1 MNGWALASRGTP
13 QATAQASRQCCNDR
27 DGDEADDADG
37 TVGWE
42 LPWKQI
48 TLDKPSEFG
57 RDRFAFVARI
67 CSEILACNTPALS
80 KEPARIIRKQGCAA
94 GRHDGSRLSVPK
106 RLHAP
111 CLAWQMYAFAQ
122 TRN

>member
-1 MNGWALASRGTP
+1 MRHRTVRGSLALPTLLLSR
-13 QATAQASRQCCNDR
+13 RQIN
-27 DGDEADDADG
+27 AVAPAAHL
-37 TVGWE
+37 VGWE

-57 RDRFAFVARI
+57 RDRFAFVARF
-67 CSEILACNTPALS
+67 CSEFLACKTLALG

-111 CLAWQMYAFAQ
+111 CLAWQMRAFAQ